1 MTIQIQFYAVSF
13 IFILYM
19 NGTAIF
25 LIGCIG
31 TRLFFTYLAMTF
43 TAFLPYMGYIA
54 ALISAG
60 FFYIYFTGSRPTGL
74 ETGGK
79 PIWWNHLR
87 PLHGFLYG
95 LFAYGAIIGR
105 TDSWKVLFADTMIGL
120 FAFLNKHF

>member
-1 MTIQIQFYAVSF
+1 
-13 IFILYM
+13 M
-19 NGTAIF
+19 NPALF

-31 TRLFFTYLAMTF
+31 TRLLLTYLAMTF
-43 TAFLPYMGYIA
+43 TEYLPYMSYIA

-60 FFYIYFTGSRPTGL
+60 FFYIFFTGSRPTGL

-87 PLHGFLYG
+87 PVHGFLYG

-105 TDSWKVLFADTMIGL
+105 TDSWKVLLADTMIGL
-120 FAFLNKHF
+120 IAFLHHHFFILLQVP

>member
-1 MTIQIQFYAVSF
+1 
-13 IFILYM
+13 M
-19 NGTAIF
+19 NGTALF

-31 TRLFFTYLAMTF
+31 TRLLFTYLAMTF
-43 TAFLPYMGYIA
+43 TAYLPYMGYIA

-105 TDSWKVLFADTMIGL
+105 TDSWKLLFADTMIGL
-120 FAFLNKHF
+120 FAFLNKHFF